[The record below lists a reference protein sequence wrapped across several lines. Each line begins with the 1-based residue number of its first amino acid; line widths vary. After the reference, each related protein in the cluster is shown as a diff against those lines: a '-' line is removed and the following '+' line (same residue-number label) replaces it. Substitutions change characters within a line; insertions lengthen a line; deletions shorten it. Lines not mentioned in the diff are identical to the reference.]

1 MAMDDAPPPG
11 PGLRRSHVRPGHPD
25 FLDLPWHVPLEAWDG
40 SCARLEDLPAGLS
53 RHAVRFVNY
62 AGALYAL
69 KELGPGEAAK
79 EYALLRDMAE
89 RRVPAVTPV
98 GHIDV
103 RSVDQHGDA
112 RDTSVLVTRYLDHSL
127 PYHSLFL
134 RSDLH
139 RYRAH
144 LVDALASLLVQ
155 LHLSGVYWGDC
166 SLFNTLFL
174 RDAGALQAF
183 LVDAE
188 TSVLYDAIEDV
199 TREQDLFI
207 LEENL
212 AGALADLQAMTQRPA
227 PSAEVL
233 CQDVRR
239 RYGELWALASRTE
252 VFRRDERYR
261 IDERVRQLNRAGF
274 SVGELSI
281 EPVDGGELLRLRVL
295 VTDRTFHRD
304 LLHSLTGLEVLEAQ
318 ARQLMNEIHQVRAS
332 LSTVRTRSVSLSA
345 AAHAWLMDRFEPAVA
360 QLSEACHRDDP
371 AELYCRL
378 LEHKWLLSE
387 AARRDVGHEAALA
400 DLVARLRTR
409 AGT

>member
-1 MAMDDAPPPG
+1 MDDAPAASL
-11 PGLRRSHVRPGHPD
+11 GLKRSQLRPGHPD
-25 FLDLPWHVPLEAWDG
+25 FLDLPWGLSLDAWDG
-40 SCARLEDLPAGLS
+40 VCPRLEELAAGLS
-53 RHAVRFVNY
+53 RHTVRFVNY
-62 AGALYAL
+62 GGALYAL

-89 RRVPAVTPV
+89 RRVPAVTAV
-98 GHIDV
+98 GHVDARCVDV
-103 RSVDQHGDA
+103 QGA
-112 RDTSVLVTRYLDHSL
+112 QRDTSVLVTRYLDHSL

-134 RSDLH
+134 HSDLQ

-188 TSVLYDAIEDV
+188 TAVLYERIEDV

-207 LEENL
+207 LEENIV
-212 AGALADLQAMTQRPA
+212 GALCDLQAMTQRPT
-227 PSAEVL
+227 PSAEAL
-233 CQDVRR
+233 CQDLRR
-239 RYGELWALASRTE
+239 RYRELWALASQTE
-252 VFRRDERYR
+252 LFKKDERYR

-281 EPVDGGELLRLRVL
+281 EPVDGAELLRLRVL
-295 VTDRTFHRD
+295 VTDRTFHKD
-304 LLHSLTGLEVLEAQ
+304 LLHSLTGLDVLEAQ
-318 ARQLMNEIHQVRAS
+318 AQQMMNEIHQWRAS
-332 LSTVRTRSVSLSA
+332 LSTQRARSVSVSA
-345 AAHAWLMDRFEPAVA
+345 AAHAWLRERFEPAVA
-360 QLSEACHRDDP
+360 KLLSAGLRDDP

-378 LEHKWLLSE
+378 LEHKWLMSE
-387 AARRDVGHEAALA
+387 AARHDVGHESALE
-400 DLVARLRTR
+400 DLLTR
-409 AGT
+409 AAPSL

>member
-1 MAMDDAPPPG
+1 MDDAPPPG
-11 PGLRRSHVRPGHPD
+11 PGLRRSHLRPGHPD
-25 FLDLPWHVPLEAWDG
+25 FLDLPWALPLDAWDG
-40 SCARLEDLPAGLS
+40 QCARLEDLPAGLS

-62 AGALYAL
+62 GGALYAL

-103 RSVDQHGDA
+103 RCVDEHGA
-112 RDTSVLVTRYLDHSL
+112 PRDTSILVTRYLDHSL

-166 SLFNTLFL
+166 SLFNTLFV

-188 TSVLYDAIEDV
+188 TAVLYEAIDDV
-199 TREQDLFI
+199 TREHDLFI

-212 AGALADLQAMTQRPA
+212 AGALADLAALTQRPQ
-227 PSAEVL
+227 PSAEAL
-233 CQDVRR
+233 CHDVRR
-239 RYGELWALASRTE
+239 RYGELWALASRSE
-252 VFRRDERYR
+252 VFRIDERYR

-295 VTDRTFHRD
+295 VTDRNFHRD

-318 ARQLMNEIHQVRAS
+318 ARQMVNEIHQVRAA
-332 LSTVRTRSVSLSA
+332 LSTARARSVSLSA
-345 AAHAWLMDRFEPAVA
+345 AAHAWLMERFEPAVA
-360 QLSEACHRDDP
+360 RLAATGSTDAP

-378 LEHKWLLSE
+378 LEHKWLMSE
-387 AARRDVGHEAALA
+387 AARRDVGHRAALA
-400 DLVARLRTR
+400 DLAARMG
-409 AGT
+409 ACAAP